1 MEKILFVDD
10 ERNVLEGIQRQLRK
24 RYAVEVADGGPAGL
38 EALATKGPFAIVV
51 SDFRMPGMDG
61 AHFLGKVKER
71 APETVRMMLTGQ
83 ADMKAVIDA
92 INEGAIFRFITKPA
106 SPDNLIEVLEAGV
119 NQYRLIRAEKEL
131 LEETLTG
138 SLKALSDVLA
148 LVNPEAFGRA
158 SRLKRYVSGLAEH
171 MSLANRWQYEIAAML
186 SQIGTIILPPD
197 LQAKINKGEQ
207 LTSNEIQAMHQCPA
221 SGADLI
227 ANIPRMGDIAEMI
240 AYQHKHY
247 DGGGIPR
254 DDRREQNIPL
264 GARLLKVALDFD
276 SQRIRGF
283 TRHEAYD
290 QLVQRSSRYD
300 PAVLQALKMVFIPEE
315 HYRTISVTLKELMP
329 NMILAEEVTDE
340 KGALLVAKGYELTE
354 WMIERLKTLSK
365 QRPVKQ
371 PIGIMVTDDPDAN
384 YGQES

>member
-10 ERNVLEGIQRQLRK
+10 ERNVLEGIQRHLRK
-24 RYAVEVADGGPAGL
+24 RFTVEVAQGGPAGL
-38 EALATKGPFAIVV
+38 EALATQGPFAIVV

-61 AHFLGKVKER
+61 VHFLAKVKER
-71 APETVRMMLTGQ
+71 TPDTVRMMLTGQ
-83 ADMKAVIDA
+83 ADMNGVIDA
-92 INEGAIFRFITKPA
+92 INQGAIFRFITKPTPPE
-106 SPDNLIEVLEAGV
+106 SLIAVLEAGLA
-119 NQYRLIRAEKEL
+119 QYRLIRAEKEL

-158 SRLKRYVSGLAEH
+158 SRLKRYVTGLAEH
-171 MSLANRWQYEIAAML
+171 MNLSSLWQYEIAAML
-186 SQIGTIILPPD
+186 SQIGTIVLPPE
-197 LQAKINKGEQ
+197 LQEKINKGQQ

-227 ANIPRMGDIAEMI
+227 ANIPRMGEIAAMI

-247 DGGGIPR
+247 DGSGIPH
-254 DDRREQNIPL
+254 DDCKEQDIPL

-276 SQRIRGF
+276 SHRIKGL
-283 TRHEAYD
+283 TRHEAHD
-290 QLVQRSSRYD
+290 QLVQQSSRYD
-300 PAVLQALKMVFIPEE
+300 PAVLQALKTVFVPEE
-315 HYRTISVTLKELMP
+315 QYRTISVTLKELTP

-340 KGALLVAKGYELTE
+340 KGALLVAKGYELTD
-354 WMIERLKTLSK
+354 WMIERLRTLSK

-371 PIGIMVTDDPDAN
+371 PIGIMITENEDAN
-384 YGQES
+384 FGHK